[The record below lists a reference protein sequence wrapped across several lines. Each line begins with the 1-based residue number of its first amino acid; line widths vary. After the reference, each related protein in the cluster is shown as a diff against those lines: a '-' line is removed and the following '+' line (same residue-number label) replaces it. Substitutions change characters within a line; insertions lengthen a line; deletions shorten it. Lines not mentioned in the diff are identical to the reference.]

1 MYELPAACTWPI
13 ARRAGTLHE
22 GQSYAF
28 KVRVLRG
35 DADNAGG
42 WLDPAV
48 LQVAIIHA
56 PQYRSIIPRSYY
68 TNTNPR
74 GISDL
79 CFRGTF
85 YRIEE
90 MALHT
95 SSEGV

>member
-56 PQYRSIIPRSYY
+56 ENANVATPQYRTIIPRSSILPDLVYY
-68 TNTNPR
+68 R
-74 GISDL
+74 
-79 CFRGTF
+79 
-85 YRIEE
+85 
-90 MALHT
+90 
-95 SSEGV
+95 